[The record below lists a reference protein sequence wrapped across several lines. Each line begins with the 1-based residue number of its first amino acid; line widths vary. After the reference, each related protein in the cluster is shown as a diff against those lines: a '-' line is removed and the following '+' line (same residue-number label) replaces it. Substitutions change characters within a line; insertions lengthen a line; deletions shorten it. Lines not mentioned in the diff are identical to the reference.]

1 MAHLELYKQQI
12 KKLYPNIGEEEFNK
26 KIEDF
31 EADMAKQAGRFRENE
46 LDGTYR
52 EIKEDWVKVAVRKG
66 ETGVVR
72 KSSKS
77 DSPVGTKDSPDLRG
91 A

>member
-31 EADMAKQAGRFRENE
+31 EADMVKQAGRFRENE

-66 ETGVVR
+66 ETGVI
-72 KSSKS
+72 S
-77 DSPVGTKDSPDLRG
+77 
-91 A
+91 AE

>member
-1 MAHLELYKQQI
+1 MTQLDLRGLSDPSGGLSHLELYKQQI

-26 KIEDF
+26 KVEDF

-52 EIKEDWVKVAVRKG
+52 ESEGWVKLVPKTSA
-66 ETGVVR
+66 
-72 KSSKS
+72 
-77 DSPVGTKDSPDLRG
+77 
-91 A
+91 

>member
-1 MAHLELYKQQI
+1 MTHLELYKQHI

-26 KIEDF
+26 KVEYF

-52 EIKEDWVKVAVRKG
+52 ERE
-66 ETGVVR
+66 
-72 KSSKS
+72 
-77 DSPVGTKDSPDLRG
+77 G
-91 A
+91 ANISA